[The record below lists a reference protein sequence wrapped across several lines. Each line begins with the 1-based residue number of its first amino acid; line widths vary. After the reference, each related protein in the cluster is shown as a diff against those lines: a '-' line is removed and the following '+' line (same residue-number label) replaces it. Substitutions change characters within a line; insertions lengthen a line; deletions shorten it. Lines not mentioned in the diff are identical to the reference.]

1 MFDFVSIGEMLIDFT
16 PYMTEGGSALYQPNP
31 GGAPANVAS
40 VVAKLGLH
48 SAFVGKVGNDVFGLS
63 CKEALKNAGVCTE
76 HLVLTSDYPTTLA
89 FVTLLPGGNREFSF
103 YRNRLTADVI
113 LEKSDLSQSAYQNT
127 RIFHFGS
134 VSLTEDPEKST
145 VLFAVEEAKK
155 AGAIISYDPNL
166 RLPLWKSAEEAKKT
180 ILETLH
186 YADILKLSEEEVEFL
201 FGKVDDHEI
210 CKELSEKHGVSLILI
225 TKAADGCY
233 AYVNGRDYHSYAYD
247 LKTIDT
253 TGAGD
258 SFLAWVV
265 YCLLHS
271 GKDIKDLS
279 DGDVTEM
286 LDFANALGSLVT
298 TKKGAIPAIP
308 SIEEI
313 NRCMEMEQ
321 KLIPKQ

>member
-16 PYMTEGGSALYQPNP
+16 PYGTDGGPTLYQPNP

-63 CKEALKNAGVCTE
+63 CKEALQNAGVCAE

-103 YRNRLTADVI
+103 YRNHLTADVS
-113 LEKSDLSQSAYQNT
+113 LKKEDLSESSYKNT

-145 VLFAVEEAKK
+145 VLYAVEEAKK

-166 RLPLWKSAEEAKKT
+166 RLPLWKSADEAKKT
-180 ILETLH
+180 ILDTLH

-201 FGKVDDHEI
+201 FGEVEDHQI
-210 CKELSEKHGVSLILI
+210 CKELSQRHGIKLILI

-247 LKTIDT
+247 LNTIDT

-258 SFLAWVV
+258 SFLAGVV
-265 YCLLHS
+265 YRLLQS
-271 GKDIKDLS
+271 GKDIGDLS
-279 DGDVTEM
+279 DGDVSEM

-308 SIEEI
+308 TIEEI

>member
-1 MFDFVSIGEMLIDFT
+1 M
-16 PYMTEGGSALYQPNP
+16 
-31 GGAPANVAS
+31 
-40 VVAKLGLH
+40 
-48 SAFVGKVGNDVFGLS
+48 
-63 CKEALKNAGVCTE
+63 
-76 HLVLTSDYPTTLA
+76 
-89 FVTLLPGGNREFSF
+89 
-103 YRNRLTADVI
+103 
-113 LEKSDLSQSAYQNT
+113 
-127 RIFHFGS
+127 
-134 VSLTEDPEKST
+134 
-145 VLFAVEEAKK
+145 EEAKK

-210 CKELSEKHGVSLILI
+210 CKELSKKHGVSLILI

-258 SFLAWVV
+258 SFLAGVV

-271 GKDIKDLS
+271 SKDIKDLS
-279 DGDVTEM
+279 DSEVSEM